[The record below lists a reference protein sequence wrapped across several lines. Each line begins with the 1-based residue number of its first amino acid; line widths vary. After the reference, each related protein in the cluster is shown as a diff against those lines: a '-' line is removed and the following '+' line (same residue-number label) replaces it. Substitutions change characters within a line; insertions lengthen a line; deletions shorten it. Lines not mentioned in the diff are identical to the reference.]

1 MNSGRDSSA
10 GQVIDVSNPVKVT
23 VPKME
28 GLSKGEP
35 TAYDIEAMM
44 GDKFL
49 KQAANIV
56 SPGVDIPKS
65 PEQINTEIKTQIDSS
80 QPIVARV
87 APPVVPAP
95 QQTQI
100 TSVEPQTAVEPSK
113 QVSVPSDP
121 IPSLLDDDNQ
131 SAQTVST
138 PVEEEDPLLS
148 EELLTSSEDTTKIPL
163 LDNFKRLRDSYRET
177 KKALKEREKEAENV
191 RQKIQKYESGEEL
204 PEAVKDLKA
213 AAERG
218 AFYEKLHSLRT
229 SREYRDKFIIPLEER
244 KAELKTM
251 ATAYGIPENIILQA
265 TKFQNVAELNRFL
278 SSHFDDVGAL
288 EAKEVILDIQS
299 IQKDAIAAEREPAQM
314 FEKLQQES
322 ATMYAAEAA
331 RRRENIN
338 TLARSSWGV
347 ALDKIRTDGKAEE
360 LIYREGDSRHNEE
373 IVKPFLE
380 TASKNF
386 ATEMKALI
394 AAGVG
399 ELPEQVVTAIAH
411 RHLLAVVSSSALIT
425 RRTVLDEMGKLNNGI
440 KSLQGYIKPPLGG
453 STGSSTNG
461 SPAQPRAAVS
471 SAEEVARL
479 SLAKIGIK

>member
-10 GQVIDVSNPVKVT
+10 GQVIDVSNPVKVA

-28 GLSKGEP
+28 EVSRGEP
-35 TAYDIEAMM
+35 TAFDIEAMM

-56 SPGVDIPKS
+56 SPSTNVPKS
-65 PEQINTEIKTQIDSS
+65 PEEINVEVKTQLDASQQQPINTTKL
-80 QPIVARV
+80 

-95 QQTQI
+95 QQQAAPI
-100 TSVEPQTAVEPSK
+100 VENTPPQQVE
-113 QVSVPSDP
+113 VPSDP
-121 IPSLLDDDNQ
+121 IPSLLDED
-131 SAQTVST
+131 SQTPNVAT

-148 EELLTSSEDTTKIPL
+148 EELLTSSEDNTKVPL

-177 KKALKEREKEAENV
+177 KKTLKEREKESEAI
-191 RQKIQKYESGEEL
+191 RQKLNKYESGEEL

-251 ATAYGIPENIILQA
+251 ATAYGIPEHIILQA

-331 RRRENIN
+331 RKRENLN
-338 TLARSSWGV
+338 TIARQSWGI
-347 ALDKIRTDGKAEE
+347 ALDKIRADGKAEE

-386 ATEMKALI
+386 ATEMKALV

-399 ELPEQVVTAIAH
+399 ELPEQVITAIAH
-411 RHLLAVVSSSALIT
+411 RHLLAVVSSSALVT

-453 STGSSTNG
+453 STGSGTNG
-461 SPAQPRAAVS
+461 APAQPRTPIS
-471 SAEEVARL
+471 SADDVARL